1 MASYLRAVA
10 GSSSSPTNSND
21 LGKRIAKWA
30 LIIGVPTAVCV
41 AAYLVYRQQ
50 QEQAKKSAA
59 RRPPIPGSVTA
70 ASGDA
75 TTTTTT
81 TTNETRPKVLF
92 RFDLFFPS
100 ILLPSESISSSD

>member
-10 GSSSSPTNSND
+10 TNSSTSTNSND

-50 QEQAKKSAA
+50 QEQQRKSAA
-59 RRPPIPGSVTA
+59 RRPPIPTPVSTTTTTTT
-70 ASGDA
+70 SGDA
-75 TTTTTT
+75 TT
-81 TTNETRPKVLF
+81 TTNETRPKVWF
-92 RFDLFFPS
+92 NSDLCRSF
-100 ILLPSESISSSD
+100 I

>member
-21 LGKRIAKWA
+21 LGRRIAKWA

-59 RRPPIPGSVTA
+59 RRPPIPTSVTT
-70 ASGDA
+70 ASGD
-75 TTTTTT
+75 TTT
-81 TTNETRPKVLF
+81 TTNETRPKVWF
-92 RFDLFFPS
+92 RFNLFFPA